1 MRKLSRD
8 IFSQPH
14 RMHVPAEHY
23 SGTPLSRISLY
34 WVPVAP
40 DEIP

>member
-1 MRKLSRD
+1 MRKLSWD

-14 RMHVPAEHY
+14 RMHVPVEHY
-23 SGTPLSRISLY
+23 SDTPLSRISLY
-34 WVPVAP
+34 RIPVVP